1 MAEPAAASH
10 SAPLPLE
17 GVRVVDFTQIT
28 LGPIATQMLGDF
40 GADVIKIERPG
51 AGDFLRT
58 TLPQPDGSSFLF
70 IAGNRNK
77 RAMTLDLRK
86 PGGREILERLLRRA
100 DVLVHNFRPGAMEKL
115 GYGYEQVRGL
125 NPQLVYAMGSGFGP
139 SGPYVLKGGQ
149 DWIAQAMGGSLMR
162 RAEPGTPPE
171 PFTVA
176 VCDFAAGMLLVQG
189 ILLALMARERT
200 GRGQLVTSSLY
211 DSMFYMQQ
219 QEAACMLNAG
229 QEINWSRMPLNGHF
243 QTRDGKWILFLGAF
257 KQEPLRD
264 ICRALRLDPLHED
277 PRFATEPAQF
287 AHRAELQAIFRR
299 RIAELTQGEALRAL
313 EGQDILCAPIRTLAE
328 ALADPQ
334 LAHNEMVVDIPDG
347 RRGRVKA
354 IGNPVKLSET
364 AAAVR
369 RGAPDAGEHTDEILR
384 ELGYGDDEIKRLRA
398 EVAV

>member
-1 MAEPAAASH
+1 MPPG
-10 SAPLPLE
+10 APLPLE
-17 GVRVVDFTQIT
+17 GIRVLDFTQIT

-51 AGDFLRT
+51 AGDFLRA
-58 TLPQPDGSSFLF
+58 TLPQPDGTSFLF

-86 PGGREILERLLRRA
+86 PGGRGIMERLVRGA
-100 DVLVHNFRPGAMEKL
+100 DVLVHNFRPGAMERL
-115 GYGYEQVRGL
+115 GCGYDQVREI
-125 NPQLVYAMGSGFGP
+125 NPRVVYAMGSGFGP
-139 SGPYVLKGGQ
+139 SGPYQLKGGQ
-149 DWIAQAMGGSLMR
+149 DWIAQAMAGSLMR

-189 ILLALMARERT
+189 ILLALMARAKT
-200 GRGQLVTSSLY
+200 GRGQLVTSSLF

-264 ICRALRLDPLHED
+264 ICRALRLPPLHED
-277 PRFATEPAQF
+277 PRFATEPQQF
-287 AHRAELQAIFRR
+287 ANRAALQAIFRR
-299 RIAELTQGEALRAL
+299 RIAELTQEEALAAL
-313 EGQDILCAPIRTLAE
+313 EHEDILCAPIRTLAE

-334 LAHNEMVVDIPDG
+334 LAHNEMVIEIPDG
-347 RRGRVKA
+347 RRGRVTA
-354 IGNPVKLSET
+354 VGNPVKMSET

-369 RGAPDAGEHTDEILR
+369 RGAPETGEHTDEILR
-384 ELGYGDDEIKRLRA
+384 ELGYGDDEIKRLHA
-398 EVAV
+398 EAAV

>member
-1 MAEPAAASH
+1 MPSP
-10 SAPLPLE
+10 PLPLE
-17 GVRVVDFTQIT
+17 GLRVLDFTQIT
-28 LGPIATQMLGDF
+28 LGPIGTQMLGDF

-58 TLPQPDGSSFLF
+58 TLPQPDGTSYLY

-77 RAMTLDLRK
+77 RAMTLDLRR
-86 PGGREILERLLRRA
+86 PGGREIMERLLRRA

-115 GYGYEQVRGL
+115 GYGYDQVQAV
-125 NPQLVYAMGSGFGP
+125 NPRIVYATGSGFGP
-139 SGPYVLKGGQ
+139 SGPYRGKGGQ
-149 DWIAQAMGGSLMR
+149 DWIAQAMAGSLMR
-162 RAEPGTPPE
+162 RAESGTPPE

-200 GRGQLVTSSLY
+200 GRGQLVTSSLF
-211 DSMFYMQQ
+211 DSMLYMQQ

-229 QEINWSRMPLNGHF
+229 QEVNWSRMPLNGHF

-277 PRFATEPAQF
+277 PRFATEEGRH
-287 AHRAELQAIFRR
+287 AHRAELQAVFRR
-299 RIAELTQGEALRAL
+299 RVAELTQEEALSAL
-313 EGQDILCAPIRTLAE
+313 EREDILCAPIRTLAE

-334 LAHNEMVVDIPDG
+334 VAHNEMVIEIPDRRQG
-347 RRGRVKA
+347 RIKA
-354 IGNPVKLSET
+354 IGNPVKMSET
-364 AAAVR
+364 PAQVR
-369 RGAPDAGEHTDEILR
+369 RGAPEIGEHTDEILR
-384 ELGYGDDEIKRLRA
+384 ELGYGAAEIKQFHA
-398 EVAV
+398 DAAV

>member
-1 MAEPAAASH
+1 MAQP
-10 SAPLPLE
+10 PPQPLE
-17 GVRVVDFTQIT
+17 GVRVLDFTQIT
-28 LGPIATQMLGDF
+28 LGPIGTQMLGDF
-40 GADVIKIERPG
+40 GADVIKVERPG

-58 TLPQPDGSSFLF
+58 TLPQPDGTSFLF

-77 RAMTLDLRK
+77 RAMTVDLRK
-86 PGGREILERLLRRA
+86 PGGREIMDRLVRRA

-115 GYGYEQVRGL
+115 GYGYEQARDM
-125 NPQLVYAMGSGFGP
+125 NPRIVYAMGSGFGP
-139 SGPYVLKGGQ
+139 SGSYRLKGGQ
-149 DWIAQAMGGSLMR
+149 DWLAQAMAGSLMR

-189 ILLALMARERT
+189 ILLALMARSKT

-264 ICRALRLDPLHED
+264 ICRALDLEPLHED
-277 PRFATEPAQF
+277 PRFSSEAAQITN
-287 AHRAELQAIFRR
+287 RAALQAFFRQR
-299 RIAELTQGEALRAL
+299 VAELTQDEALAAL
-313 EGQDILCAPIRTLAE
+313 EREDILCAPIRTLAE

-334 LAHNEMVVDIPDG
+334 VAHNEMVIDIPDG

-354 IGNPVKLSET
+354 VGNPVKLSDT
-364 AAAVR
+364 PAVVR

-384 ELGYGDDEIKRLRA
+384 EIGYGDDEIRRLHA
-398 EVAV
+398 DAAV

>member
-1 MAEPAAASH
+1 MPPG
-10 SAPLPLE
+10 APLPLE
-17 GVRVVDFTQIT
+17 GIRVLDFTQIT

-40 GADVIKIERPG
+40 GADVVKIERPG
-51 AGDFLRT
+51 AGDFLRA
-58 TLPQPDGSSFLF
+58 TLPQPDGTSFLF

-86 PGGREILERLLRRA
+86 PGGRGIMERLVRGA

-115 GYGYEQVRGL
+115 GYGYDQVREM
-125 NPQLVYAMGSGFGP
+125 NPRIVYAMGSGFGP
-139 SGPYVLKGGQ
+139 SGPYQLKGGQ
-149 DWIAQAMGGSLMR
+149 DWIAQAMAGSLMR
-162 RAEPGTPPE
+162 RAEVGTPPE

-189 ILLALMARERT
+189 ILLALMARAKT
-200 GRGQLVTSSLY
+200 GRGQLVTSSLF

-264 ICRALRLDPLHED
+264 ICRALRLEPLHED
-277 PRFATEPAQF
+277 ARFATEPQQF
-287 AHRAELQAIFRR
+287 ANRAALQAIFRR
-299 RIAELTQGEALRAL
+299 RIAELTQEEALAAL
-313 EGQDILCAPIRTLAE
+313 EHEDILCAPIRTLAE

-334 LAHNEMVVDIPDG
+334 LAHNEMVIEIPDG
-347 RRGRVKA
+347 RRGRVRTV
-354 IGNPVKLSET
+354 GNPVKMSET

-369 RGAPDAGEHTDEILR
+369 RGAPEAGEHTDEILR
-384 ELGYGDDEIKRLRA
+384 ELGYGDDEIGRLHA
-398 EVAV
+398 DAAV

>member
-1 MAEPAAASH
+1 MPPG
-10 SAPLPLE
+10 APLPLE
-17 GVRVVDFTQIT
+17 GVRVLDFTQIT

-51 AGDFLRT
+51 AGDFLRA
-58 TLPQPDGSSFLF
+58 TLPQPDGTSFLF

-86 PGGREILERLLRRA
+86 PGGRGIMERLVRGA

-115 GYGYEQVRGL
+115 GYGYDQVREM
-125 NPQLVYAMGSGFGP
+125 NPRVVYAMGSGFGP
-139 SGPYVLKGGQ
+139 SGPYQLKGGQ
-149 DWIAQAMGGSLMR
+149 DWIAQAMAGSLMR

-176 VCDFAAGMLLVQG
+176 VCDCAAGMLLVQG
-189 ILLALMARERT
+189 ILLALMARAKT
-200 GRGQLVTSSLY
+200 GRGQLVASSLF

-264 ICRALRLDPLHED
+264 ISRALRLEPLHED

-287 AHRAELQAIFRR
+287 ANRAELQAIFRR
-299 RIAELTQGEALRAL
+299 RIAELTQEEALAAL
-313 EGQDILCAPIRTLAE
+313 EHEDILCAPIRTLAE
-328 ALADPQ
+328 ALRDPQ
-334 LAHNEMVVDIPDG
+334 LAHNEMVIEIPDG
-347 RRGRVKA
+347 RRGRVTT
-354 IGNPVKLSET
+354 IGNPVKMSET

-369 RGAPDAGEHTDEILR
+369 RGAPEAGEHTDEILR
-384 ELGYGDDEIKRLRA
+384 ELGYGDDEIGRLHSEA
-398 EVAV
+398 AV